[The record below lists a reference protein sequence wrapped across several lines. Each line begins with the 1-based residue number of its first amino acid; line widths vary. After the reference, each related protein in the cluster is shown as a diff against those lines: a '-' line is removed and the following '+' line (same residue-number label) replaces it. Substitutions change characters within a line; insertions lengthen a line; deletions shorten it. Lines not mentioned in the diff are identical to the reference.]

1 MKFTF
6 IVPVYNGEKYISQCL
21 ESIINQ
27 KYDNFEII
35 IINDGSTDKSE
46 AILTNYQK
54 RYPKKI
60 KLISQINK
68 GLSVSR
74 NLGIKQSKGDYILFV
89 DIDDYISTDTLI
101 FLVEHLKKQKYDLVK
116 FEWTN
121 ARQAL
126 GFNKKDNRSM
136 SGNEAIKYL
145 INKKKVFEMAVLY
158 AYNKKFL
165 QKINFHF
172 KEKRFHEDFGILPL
186 TIFNAEDILI
196 TNKILYYYN
205 QNVTGSITNNDDYQK
220 VLKKAYDVL
229 DFYKEANEKL
239 LTLECVDKKAVNLL
253 KSFNA
258 NAVLSKRKELKK
270 EDKILFDVEI
280 KRLKVIYSLYS
291 ETLKGTIKKILYLIY
306 YSF

>member
-6 IVPVYNGEKYISQCL
+6 IVPVYNGEEYISQCL

-158 AYNKKFL
+158 AYNKDFL
-165 QKINFHF
+165 QKINFQF
-172 KEKRFHEDFGILPL
+172 KEKRFHEDFGTLPL
-186 TIFNAEDILI
+186 TILKAKNILL
-196 TNKILYYYN
+196 TKKIMYYYN
-205 QNVTGSITNNDDYQK
+205 QNVAGSITNNDNYKK
-220 VLKKAYDVL
+220 VLKKAYDIL
-229 DFYKEANEKL
+229 EFYKEINEEL
-239 LTLECVDKKAVNLL
+239 LTLKCIDKQAIDLL

-258 NAVLSKRKELKK
+258 NAVLSKRQELKK
-270 EDKILFDVEI
+270 EDKILFDVKI
-280 KRLKVIYSLYS
+280 KQLKVINSLYS
-291 ETLKGTIKKILYLIY
+291 ETLKGKIKKILYLIY